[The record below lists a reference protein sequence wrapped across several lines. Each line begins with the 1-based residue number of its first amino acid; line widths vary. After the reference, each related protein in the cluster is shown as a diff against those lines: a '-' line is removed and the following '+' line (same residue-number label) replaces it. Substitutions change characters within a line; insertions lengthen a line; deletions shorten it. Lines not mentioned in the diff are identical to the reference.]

1 MSDFKTELNLFSREV
16 EQKQPVDFLQF
27 AANYFNKRLEQQ
39 RTFVRNQE
47 SLALSKGIVL
57 FPSTTKHDSVA
68 ASSASISQG
77 GSKAGTAPPEN
88 LVDEDV
94 MFKSPYGDR
103 GPHSK
108 DTVEDTSVDLGA
120 PDAPDS
126 NVGLAGGRNSPG
138 LFKGGFNV
146 GTESGKKA
154 NASLDPMAPEPVYQQ
169 HNRPRKSVVNPKP
182 LPINFNAQR
191 RTSVSAETLQPDH
204 LDNWKPEN
212 FQEKTP
218 EQIKRLE
225 KAVGRNFL
233 FNKLDSDSKK
243 LVINSLEEK
252 SVAKGEEI
260 IKQGDEGDYFYIVE
274 DGTVE
279 FYVNNQKVNTSS
291 SGSSFGELALMYNS
305 PRAATV
311 IAATDCVLWALDRLT
326 FRRILLGGS
335 FKKRILY
342 DDLLKN
348 IPILKSLSTY
358 DRAKL
363 ADALDT
369 EYYEAG
375 DVIIKEGDTGENF
388 YFIEYGEAEVSKE
401 NQGVITKLG
410 KGDYF
415 GEVALL
421 NDLPRQATVTATTR
435 TKVATLGKSGFQRL
449 LGPVVDVLKLNDPT
463 RSDH

>member
-1 MSDFKTELNLFSREV
+1 MSAYQTELDLFKNEV
-16 EQKQPVDFLQF
+16 EQKLPGDFLQF
-27 AANYFNKRLEQQ
+27 AANYFTKRLEQQ
-39 RTFVRNQE
+39 RTFIRNQE

-57 FPSTTKHDSVA
+57 FPSTSKHDSVA
-68 ASSASISQG
+68 ASSASLSHG
-77 GSKAGTAPPEN
+77 ANTGAGVNAG
-88 LVDEDV
+88 LGASAADEDV
-94 MFKSPYGDR
+94 LFKSPFVDR
-103 GPHSK
+103 GPHSTHIV
-108 DTVEDTSVDLGA
+108 DHLEPTHAPSSVSGQAGRD
-120 PDAPDS
+120 DA
-126 NVGLAGGRNSPG
+126 PG
-138 LFKGGFNV
+138 LFKGNFNV
-146 GTESGKKA
+146 GTESQRKV
-154 NASLDPMAPEPVYQQ
+154 NSPVDPMAAAPTPQQ
-169 HNRPRKSVVNPKP
+169 HPRRSVVNPKP

-191 RTSVSAETLQPDH
+191 RTSVSGETLQPDH
-204 LDNWKPEN
+204 LDDWKPEN

-218 EQIKRLE
+218 EQVNRLE
-225 KAVGRNFL
+225 KAVGKNFL

-252 SVAKGEEI
+252 SIAQGEEI
-260 IKQGDEGDYFYIVE
+260 IKQGSEGDYFYIVE

-279 FYVNNQKVNTSS
+279 FYVNNQKVNTSGP
-291 SGSSFGELALMYNS
+291 GSSFGELALMYNS

-311 IAATDCVLWALDRLT
+311 LAATDCILWALDRLT

-375 DVIIKEGDTGENF
+375 QTIIKEGDTGENF
-388 YFIEYGEAEVSKE
+388 YFIEYGEADVLKK
-401 NQGVITKLG
+401 GKDVIAKLG

-463 RSDH
+463 RSEH

>member
-1 MSDFKTELNLFSREV
+1 MATYQTELDLFKNEV
-16 EQKQPVDFLQF
+16 EQKQPNDFLQF
-27 AANYFNKRLEQQ
+27 AANYFTKRLEQQ

-57 FPSTTKHDSVA
+57 FPSTSKHDSVA
-68 ASSASISQG
+68 ASSASLSHG
-77 GSKAGTAPPEN
+77 SSKANASQSGISSSG
-88 LVDEDV
+88 VDEDV
-94 MFKSPYGDR
+94 LFKSPFVDR
-103 GPHSK
+103 GPHS
-108 DTVEDTSVDLGA
+108 THIVDHLDSTHSNTTASPAKASGG
-120 PDAPDS
+120 DAP
-126 NVGLAGGRNSPG
+126 GI
-138 LFKGGFNV
+138 FKGNFNV
-146 GTESGKKA
+146 GTESQRKV
-154 NASLDPMAPEPVYQQ
+154 NSSVDPMAPEPTATT
-169 HNRPRKSVVNPKP
+169 HSFPRRSVVNPKP

-191 RTSVSAETLQPDH
+191 RTSVSGETLQPDH
-204 LDNWKPEN
+204 LDDWKPEN
-212 FQEKTP
+212 FQEKSP
-218 EQIKRLE
+218 EQVSRLE
-225 KAVGRNFL
+225 KAVGKNFL

-252 SVAKGEEI
+252 SIPQGKEI

-279 FYVNNQKVNTSS
+279 FYVNNQKVNTSGP
-291 SGSSFGELALMYNS
+291 GSSFGELALMYNS

-311 IAATDCVLWALDRLT
+311 IASTDCILWALDRLT

-375 DVIIKEGDTGENF
+375 QTIIKEGDTGENF
-388 YFIEYGEAEVSKE
+388 YFIEYGEADVSQEGK
-401 NQGVITKLG
+401 GVITKLG

-421 NDLPRQATVTATTR
+421 NDLPRQATVTATAR

-463 RSDH
+463 RSKH